1 MKSKTIIIILALTT
15 VFNSF
20 GQVKF
25 KFPEATLPEEVVFAA
40 SNDSV
45 INAGLLFHP
54 PKESTKPIAIIWI
67 HGWGVNFY
75 LPSYISIGRAFT
87 EKGFTFISI
96 NTRMHDLA
104 NVEGYKGGKRV
115 RGGGYWGIASDQ
127 TKDIAAWIDFAETKG
142 FKKIILIGHSAGAGA
157 VREYQSE
164 KQDNRVSG
172 LVLASGSVDPSP
184 QIDSS
189 QYVEALPLMAENK
202 GEELI
207 KDPKRSFP
215 SYISAAT
222 FMDIANSPPEYKDFF
237 GVRTPNAGITKI
249 QCPILAFYGT
259 NGDIGNEETLELL
272 KASTK
277 KQPKGPI
284 SVTTIMI
291 KGAEHEYWGEEVQ
304 VAEIITKWVDDIL
317 KEVNK

>member
-1 MKSKTIIIILALTT
+1 MKSKTIVTILALTT

-20 GQVKF
+20 GQVKLQ
-25 KFPEATLPEEVVFAA
+25 FPEATLPEEVVYAA
-40 SNDSV
+40 SKDSV
-45 INAGLLFHP
+45 INTGMLFHP
-54 PKESTKPIAIIWI
+54 KKESTKPIALIWI

-75 LPSYISIGRAFT
+75 SPSYISIGRAFAK
-87 EKGFTFISI
+87 KGYTCISV

-104 NVEGYKGGKRV
+104 NVEGYKSGKRV

-127 TKDIAAWIDFAETKG
+127 TNDISAWVDFAESKG
-142 FKKIILIGHSAGAGA
+142 FKKIILIGHSAGAAA

-164 KQDNRVSG
+164 KQDNRISG
-172 LVLASGSVDPSP
+172 LVLASGSVDPAP

-189 QYVEALPLMAENK
+189 QYVQAVQLMSENK

-215 SYISAAT
+215 SYISAVT
-222 FMDIANSPPEYKDFF
+222 LMDIATSPPAYKDFF
-237 GVRTPNAGITKI
+237 GVNTTNAGITKI

-259 NGDIGNEETLELL
+259 NGDVGNEKTLQLL
-272 KASTK
+272 KASIK

-284 SVTTIMI
+284 SVTTTMI
-291 KGAEHEYWGEEVQ
+291 KGAEHMYMGEEIQ
-304 VAEIITKWVDDIL
+304 VAEVITKWIDDIL
-317 KEVNK
+317 KEGKK